1 MFDHVKS
8 LKKVMNRIYYNENGI
23 YTQYYVDSAQFDKQY
38 SKDSHGYWSSECEL
52 FARAFACYLADKL
65 ATEGKKNDYLNGHC
79 DTYVSMDKKGDWIFA
94 YPRGDERLRINEA
107 FDELISELKEM
118 EILSPRKEEKEEIL
132 ATYTAV
138 PDGQLCFA

>member
-1 MFDHVKS
+1 
-8 LKKVMNRIYYNENGI
+8 
-23 YTQYYVDSAQFDKQY
+23 
-38 SKDSHGYWSSECEL
+38 
-52 FARAFACYLADKL
+52 
-65 ATEGKKNDYLNGHC
+65 
-79 DTYVSMDKKGDWIFA
+79 MDKKGDWIFA